1 MRNAISSARANCPSN
16 AFSRSSNIVIA
27 AISPGSGTTQ
37 RSARWRRTMTN
48 APLTAG
54 THSGTH
60 DHRATPLTGVM
71 IGTGISLFLWAM
83 ILAVVFAVR

>member
-1 MRNAISSARANCPSN
+1 
-16 AFSRSSNIVIA
+16 
-27 AISPGSGTTQ
+27 
-37 RSARWRRTMTN
+37 MTN

-71 IGTGISLFLWAM
+71 IGTGISLVLWAM
-83 ILAVVFAVR
+83 ILGFVLAVR

>member
-1 MRNAISSARANCPSN
+1 
-16 AFSRSSNIVIA
+16 
-27 AISPGSGTTQ
+27 
-37 RSARWRRTMTN
+37 MTN

-54 THSGTH
+54 THSGNR